1 MVSDSRPNL
10 LSKGQEIKMIGR
22 RNTPERLTKMNA
34 AQEIA
39 KSVFQP
45 IQSFTHSTSPSTLVL
60 FTRNCPRLLL
70 NTTLHAA

>member
-10 LSKGQEIKMIGR
+10 LSKGQEIKM